1 MDRQFNLNKIGN
13 TESLINLTSFND
25 FEIINSNFFIKN
37 YKISNLYRGKYF
49 IKRLI
54 KKVFKYKLKTSM
66 KWEKFFWIKIE
77 IIKCKVNIKYD
88 NKNLNNNNFQNI
100 IYKNYSINRY
110 KDILKLK
117 DKISNR
123 SAKLDY
129 PLFISGDCLN
139 LLGSEVLKDD
149 LFMLDGSRRINAY
162 LLSNINKINIYII
175 NLKSI

>member
-1 MDRQFNLNKIGN
+1 
-13 TESLINLTSFND
+13 
-25 FEIINSNFFIKN
+25 
-37 YKISNLYRGKYF
+37 
-49 IKRLI
+49 
-54 KKVFKYKLKTSM
+54 
-66 KWEKFFWIKIE
+66 
-77 IIKCKVNIKYD
+77 
-88 NKNLNNNNFQNI
+88 
-100 IYKNYSINRY
+100 YKNYSINRY